1 MEFVKVLPVGR
12 LEMLL
17 AISMPSCFLE
27 GRTLAGDER
36 EQQHNSI
43 FIFCLNRWLMRA
55 YAKGLT
61 AALNIS
67 IV

>member
-1 MEFVKVLPVGR
+1 MEFVKVLPAGR

-17 AISMPSCFLE
+17 FSMPSGFLE
-27 GRTLAGDER
+27 GGTLAGDEH